1 MNDKQVKSR
10 NFQGVLQNN
19 EIKTQGKSFQNMLLQ
34 IINKT
39 DKSNKIININKLA
52 PINDGIFS
60 TYNNKSR
67 VKNVAIPINKKN
79 GKTNKLNN
87 DNELLNKV
95 KITSDF
101 ITNPKININE
111 YNSKFNKNIEFK
123 TFSNILNKNLD
134 QLNEKENKNK
144 IKNAMDLLS
153 NTDKQR

>member
-1 MNDKQVKSR
+1 LNVKQVKSR